1 VTRRDSRSSVS
12 PAKRS
17 ARSPRAQAR
26 ARVGIPV
33 TIEDVAEAA
42 GVSTATVSRVL
53 NQSALV
59 KSETRARVEDAISHL
74 SYRPSDIARS
84 MARGR
89 TATIGLVLDDLT
101 NPFNSQAAEVVMH
114 TAEKSGF
121 RTILGLAP
129 SQSGR
134 CAQVSEFLLRQRV
147 DGFLFGQARL
157 EEPAIEALLDK
168 GLPVVL
174 FNRRLR
180 QGNASYVGCDN
191 YRGSAAVADHLIR
204 LGHESLAI
212 IAGPA
217 NLSTVAER
225 IAGFQAALRA
235 ARMRAAPVFYTRY
248 RTGDAYSAMTEVLKR
263 DRKPTAVFATT
274 DFMALEAIQYA
285 VDHQLKV
292 PGDLAV
298 VGFDDIVLAAH
309 PWIRLTTVAQ
319 HIAKQAS
326 RAVEHLLGRI
336 GGKQQQPVVELLPVE
351 LVIRRT
357 CGGGQ

>member
-1 VTRRDSRSSVS
+1 MMRRGGRLPVSSSRRSV
-12 PAKRS
+12 
-17 ARSPRAQAR
+17 RSPRAQEEAR
-26 ARVGIPV
+26 ISVPI
-33 TIEDVAEAA
+33 TIEDVAESA

-53 NQSALV
+53 NQSAPV
-59 KSETRARVEDAISHL
+59 SPETRARVEDAISYL
-74 SYRPSDIARS
+74 SYRPNDIARS
-84 MARGR
+84 MARGH
-89 TATIGLVLDDLT
+89 TSTIGLVLDDLT
-101 NPFNSQAAEVVMH
+101 NPYNSQAAEIVMH

-134 CAQVSEFLLRQRV
+134 CAQLSEFLLRQRV

-157 EEPAIEALLDK
+157 EEPAIKALLDK
-168 GLPVVL
+168 GLPVIL

-180 QGNASYVGCDN
+180 RVDVSYVGCDN
-191 YRGSAAVADHLIR
+191 YRGSAAVANHLIR
-204 LGHESLAI
+204 LGHQSLAI

-217 NLSTVAER
+217 NLSTVTER

-235 ARMRAAPVFYTRY
+235 AGMRAAPVFYTQY
-248 RTGDAYSAMTEVLKR
+248 RAGDAYGVTKELLER
-263 DRKPTAVFATT
+263 ERKPTAVFATT

-319 HIAKQAS
+319 HIAEQAS
-326 RAVEHLLGRI
+326 RAVEHLLDRI
-336 GGKQQQPVVELLPVE
+336 GGKQLQPEVELLPAE

>member
-1 VTRRDSRSSVS
+1 MRREIRPYVSSSRRSGRSS
-12 PAKRS
+12 
-17 ARSPRAQAR
+17 RAQGE
-26 ARVGIPV
+26 ARVSIPT
-33 TIEDVAEAA
+33 TIEDVAQAA

-53 NQSALV
+53 NQSAPV
-59 KSETRARVEDAISHL
+59 SPETRARVENIITSL

-101 NPFNSQAAEVVMH
+101 NPYNSQAAEIIMH

-134 CAQVSEFLLRQRV
+134 CAQLSEFLMRQRV
-147 DGFLFGQARL
+147 DGVLFGQARL
-157 EEPAIEALLDK
+157 EEPAIEALMDK

-180 QGNASYVGCDN
+180 RLDVSFVGCDN
-191 YRGSAAVADHLIR
+191 CRGSAGVADHLIR
-204 LGHESLAI
+204 LGHENLAI

-217 NLSTVAER
+217 NLSTVTER
-225 IAGFQAALRA
+225 IAGFQAALKA
-235 ARMRAAPVFYTRY
+235 SGMRAAPVSYTQY
-248 RTGDAYSAMTEVLKR
+248 RAGEAYSVVKELLKHQ
-263 DRKPTAVFATT
+263 RKPTAVFATT

-285 VDHQLKV
+285 VDHRLKV

-298 VGFDDIVLAAH
+298 VGFDDIILAAH

-319 HIAKQAS
+319 HIAEQAS
-326 RAVEHLLGRI
+326 RAVEHLLERI
-336 GGKQQQPVVELLPVE
+336 GGKQPQPVLELLPAE